1 MGGSSSSAKTTTSTT
16 NTNNLNL
23 QGLYGLG
30 SGVDNTTRVNIE
42 QVDPGLVDVAL
53 KSLETAGDSFEDSA
67 VMAERV
73 SMEALSQSQAS
84 TESAMDFA
92 LQVSRPSSDVATE
105 NIIKYLSYAGIA
117 AALLFVWKAA

>member
-1 MGGSSSSAKTTTSTT
+1 MGGRSSSSKATSSTTTTT
-16 NTNNLNL
+16 NQNL

-30 SGVDNTTRVNIE
+30 SGVDNETTVNIE
-42 QVDPGLVDVAL
+42 QVDPGLVDVAI

-67 VMAERV
+67 GMAERV
-73 SMEALSQSQAS
+73 SMEALSQSQKS

-105 NIIKYLSYAGIA
+105 NIVKYLSYAGA
-117 AALLFVWKAA
+117 AAMLLFIWKAA